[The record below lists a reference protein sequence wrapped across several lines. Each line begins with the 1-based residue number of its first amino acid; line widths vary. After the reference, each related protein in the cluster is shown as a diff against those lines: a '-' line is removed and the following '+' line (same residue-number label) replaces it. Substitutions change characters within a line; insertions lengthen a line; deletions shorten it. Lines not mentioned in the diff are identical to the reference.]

1 MLWTDKDCQ
10 MVFLNLIK
18 MMSVGWKLYEE
29 EMRFGSREEE
39 IYGILLGELVYT
51 EFSKLIG
58 PVKLEYNSE
67 VGQNFRC

>member
-1 MLWTDKDCQ
+1 MDGQRLPNA
-10 MVFLNLIK
+10 VFLNLIK

-51 EFSKLIG
+51 EFSKLIE